1 MAKRP
6 TLSKAQR
13 WATGATYGRATD
25 LERVIRTKAVAINKI
40 LTQKTFK
47 AGEGV
52 KAITS
57 LNQASKYTK
66 KTGQVK
72 LSPVTTQKGK
82 ARLKELVA
90 QVEYYQSLEIAIKKQ
105 KSGEKGL
112 RTTAKKYGIS
122 VATARTLIK
131 FFRENEVLEVN
142 SHEVLDNASRIE
154 GSLFKKLTESE
165 LITLFN
171 EYVDEQRAIHSY
183 VSMRDFYKFINKIN
197 KDDSIKR
204 LSSNDSA
211 YDRQFKRL
219 KILARSASQP
229 ARAAH
234 TGRMSN
240 KIFAPAIPPVSP
252 TTDTGNDTGTDTG
265 KAEIAKYKN
274 GKPVY
279 KMPKKF

>member
-13 WATGATYGRATD
+13 WATGATLGRATD
-25 LERVIRTKAVAINKI
+25 LERVIRTKAIAINKI

-52 KAITS
+52 TEITTLKQS
-57 LNQASKYTK
+57 SKYTK
-66 KTGQVK
+66 KSGQVK
-72 LSPVTTQKGK
+72 LSAVTTKTGK
-82 ARLKELVA
+82 ARLKELVE
-90 QVEYYQSLEIAIKKQ
+90 QVEYYQSLEVAIKKQ

-122 VATARTLIK
+122 LATARTLIK
-131 FFRENEVLEVN
+131 FFKENEVLEVN
-142 SHEVLDNASRIE
+142 SHEVLDNARKIE

-197 KDDSIKR
+197 KDDTILK
-204 LSSNDSA
+204 LNSNDSA

-229 ARAAH
+229 ARASH
-234 TGRMSN
+234 TGRKSN
-240 KIFAPAIPPVSP
+240 KLFAPAIPPVSTP
-252 TTDTGNDTGTDTG
+252 ATTSDTNTDTG

-279 KMPKKF
+279 KMPKKFK